1 MKMKVITNSHSN
13 LKGKEEDRREDFN
26 HFRIDGNVLEYI
38 YLEATVRKQCGSV
51 IQKYKQVGE
60 GEEYSG

>member
-1 MKMKVITNSHSN
+1 M
-13 LKGKEEDRREDFN
+13 KGKEEDRREDFN